1 TLAKLIENKK
11 IKPIMLVGIE
21 NTQRRRDLT
30 GFTEVDTDKEIA
42 PVVGGSEKFR
52 AFIKEELFP
61 EIDKRYKTSNPK
73 SIIGESLAGLF
84 VMETFFLSPE
94 MFDHYMAFDPSLWWN
109 NHYLVR
115 TAKEHL
121 AQMPSTEK
129 RLWFAGSDTEDIAI
143 ADFNN
148 DGWLDLVF
156 AAEDDMNHE
165 FYLNQGNGRFKEVKN
180 KFPQFISNAVQAYD
194 FNGDGAIDLIF
205 GNQGQSRLFIN
216 DGKGNF
222 TEETESRLPQDENT
236 TTQDIALVDVNHDGN
251 IDIIMGNENG
261 NQLWINRGKGFFT
274 NETAG
279 RFPSSPDMETRKVII
294 IDVNQ
299 DGHPDIYLGG
309 FMSADMILIQN

>member
-1 TLAKLIENKK
+1 
-11 IKPIMLVGIE
+11 MLVGIE

-61 EIDKRYKTSNPK
+61 EIDKRYKTTNPK

-143 ADFNN
+143 HTQNLAKTLKAVNPTNLTWKYSDEPGEKHHTIFRATKEKAIV
-148 DGWLDLVF
+148 WTLV
-156 AAEDDMNHE
+156 
-165 FYLNQGNGRFKEVKN
+165 
-180 KFPQFISNAVQAYD
+180 P
-194 FNGDGAIDLIF
+194 
-205 GNQGQSRLFIN
+205 
-216 DGKGNF
+216 
-222 TEETESRLPQDENT
+222 
-236 TTQDIALVDVNHDGN
+236 
-251 IDIIMGNENG
+251 
-261 NQLWINRGKGFFT
+261 
-274 NETAG
+274 
-279 RFPSSPDMETRKVII
+279 
-294 IDVNQ
+294 
-299 DGHPDIYLGG
+299 
-309 FMSADMILIQN
+309 